1 MERCL
6 APPMPFPYAGLWG
19 HHLPQEEGA
28 LVQLER
34 GTQGWPA
41 QRSREGWPRSKG
53 RVTGAGTSTEGSSD
67 GSPSGCTGLALAAPP
82 SEFNVHSL
90 QQAIRSLMGVT
101 GLLLQEKGGL
111 YTEALFTG
119 SHLRL

>member
-28 LVQLER
+28 LVQLEW
-34 GTQGWPA
+34 GTQ
-41 QRSREGWPRSKG
+41 GWPRSKG